1 MWGRWRCQP
10 MVGGSRR
17 ERGTG
22 CHSSAGC
29 GGPAIRVRVRTR
41 LMASP
46 EDAAVLGALGRH
58 LASLAGT
65 DLARRSREGRLQAK
79 RRAASRR
86 ERKQALTSACSSR
99 WAGAI
104 TRTSEDAWGVAER
117 NLIAEA
123 VTLRARIDRI
133 RRRLAVPVGGR
144 CGRNRGYESAGE
156 RYQKQRR
163 LQVLQFRLVRVE
175 ARLDDGRVSICRGG
189 RRLAQ
194 ARHHLDEVGITAVQW
209 QQRWQASRLFI
220 CADGEA
226 DKRWGNETI
235 RFHPDKG
242 WVEIK
247 LPAPLAYLANRPH
260 GRWRLATPVAFA
272 HRGDEVAAQAA
283 TGAVRYDICY
293 EPDRQRWYLD
303 ASWKTPTTTSPSVDE
318 LGEDPVLAVDI
329 NAGHLAAVVVDSCGN
344 PMGVPVTI
352 SLDLA
357 GLSTPTRDGRLRA
370 AVSSLLG
377 LAGTHGCRAVVIE
390 DLDFA
395 AAREQGRERTSR
407 RPSRGRRGRSFRRLV
422 AGIPTAQFRDRLVQ
436 MTANRG
442 LWVVAV
448 DPAYTSQWGAE
459 HWLGALRQLS
469 PEASGHHAA
478 ALVIGRRGLRQRAR
492 RRERCDSTRPED
504 RQERATNSAV
514 RAMPAPAGLSEQHSR
529 EPGNRKARGQPYPR
543 RKDPTGRPITPRR
556 PGDPRP
562 FGAAHQRDSV
572 PLSV

>member
-1 MWGRWRCQP
+1 M
-10 MVGGSRR
+10 
-17 ERGTG
+17 
-22 CHSSAGC
+22 
-29 GGPAIRVRVRTR
+29 
-41 LMASP
+41 
-46 EDAAVLGALGRH
+46 
-58 LASLAGT
+58 
-65 DLARRSREGRLQAK
+65 
-79 RRAASRR
+79 
-86 ERKQALTSACSSR
+86 
-99 WAGAI
+99 
-104 TRTSEDAWGVAER
+104 
-117 NLIAEA
+117 
-123 VTLRARIDRI
+123 
-133 RRRLAVPVGGR
+133 
-144 CGRNRGYESAGE
+144 
-156 RYQKQRR
+156 
-163 LQVLQFRLVRVE
+163 
-175 ARLDDGRVSICRGG
+175 
-189 RRLAQ
+189 
-194 ARHHLDEVGITAVQW
+194 
-209 QQRWQASRLFI
+209 
-220 CADGEA
+220 
-226 DKRWGNETI
+226 
-235 RFHPDKG
+235 
-242 WVEIK
+242 
-247 LPAPLAYLANRPH
+247 
-260 GRWRLATPVAFA
+260 
-272 HRGDEVAAQAA
+272 
-283 TGAVRYDICY
+283 
-293 EPDRQRWYLD
+293 
-303 ASWKTPTTTSPSVDE
+303 
-318 LGEDPVLAVDI
+318 LAVDL

-543 RKDPTGRPITPRR
+543 RKTRPADRSP
-556 PGDPRP
+556 PGDQATQDRSGPPTSGTQFR
-562 FGAAHQRDSV
+562 SV
-572 PLSV
+572 SRNGSSSDWR

>member
-1 MWGRWRCQP
+1 
-10 MVGGSRR
+10 
-17 ERGTG
+17 
-22 CHSSAGC
+22 
-29 GGPAIRVRVRTR
+29 
-41 LMASP
+41 
-46 EDAAVLGALGRH
+46 
-58 LASLAGT
+58 
-65 DLARRSREGRLQAK
+65 
-79 RRAASRR
+79 
-86 ERKQALTSACSSR
+86 
-99 WAGAI
+99 
-104 TRTSEDAWGVAER
+104 
-117 NLIAEA
+117 
-123 VTLRARIDRI
+123 LRARIERI

-144 CGRNRGYESAGE
+144 CGRSRGYESAGE

-163 LQVLQFRLVRVE
+163 LQVLQCRLVRVE

-189 RRLAQ
+189 RRLAR

-247 LPAPLAYLANRPH
+247 LPGPLADLANRPH
-260 GRWRLATPVAFA
+260 GRWRLTTPVAFA

-293 EPDRQRWYLD
+293 EPNRQRWYLD

-318 LGEDPVLAVDI
+318 LGEHPVLAVDM

-504 RQERATNSAV
+504 RQEGATNSAV
-514 RAMPAPAGLSEQHSR
+514 RAMPAPTGLSEQHSR
-529 EPGNRKARGQPYPR
+529 KPGNRKARGQPYPR
-543 RKDPTGRPITPRR
+543 RKTRPADRSPPGDQATQDRSGPPTSGTQFRSVSRNGPRAVAADGHHHPVRPGPDLGGVAGPARVRRVGRRVGAGPADHQPPRVGVAAAGLPGHRAVAEPVGDGGGGGRDRRGPRTGRGGAGRQAEHGQGGGQQAGGTRHWFRGRRMLQGTPD
-556 PGDPRP
+556 PGA
-562 FGAAHQRDSV
+562 GV
-572 PLSV
+572 